1 MFSILTIT
9 PNIQIY
15 FSMKPFTPKAAKV
28 DKKNHNLIKKKN
40 RQISL
45 SKPLEN
51 KHRYPKTQP
60 ETFRLNDHTIEFR
73 ARDDKVELLYIYR

>member
-1 MFSILTIT
+1 
-9 PNIQIY
+9 
-15 FSMKPFTPKAAKV
+15 MKPFTLKAAKV
-28 DKKNHNLIKKKN
+28 DKKNHNLIKKN

-45 SKPLEN
+45 SKPLKN